1 MAIPPAITE
10 QKFYEKKAPVEAIS
24 VVPPIIIA
32 AVTAGVNISDPAK
45 RTFGWVLVGGIV
57 WLAVSSVAK
66 ILNASAQDREQK
78 QKLEHGGL
86 RGALYVLH
94 AAVMA
99 HVGRKSE
106 NDRALRITVH
116 RVVPPSK
123 KRGAA
128 EELEQL
134 VPYVGAGGGGADAG
148 RTFSIRSGIIGKAVR
163 EKAPFAASRRT
174 DDFELF
180 IRELVSEWAY
190 TEHDARKLSPDRRAW
205 MAVPIFGHKRDVV
218 AVVYLDS
225 NDPEFF
231 RPDVQV
237 FVIEACE
244 ALATYIYEAYR

>member
-1 MAIPPAITE
+1 MAIPPASTE
-10 QKFYEKKAPVEAIS
+10 QRFYEKKAPVEAIS
-24 VVPPIIIA
+24 VVPPIIVG
-32 AVTAGVNISDPAK
+32 AVTAAVNILDPAK
-45 RTFGWVLVGGIV
+45 RTFGWILVGGIV
-57 WLAVSSVAK
+57 WLALGSVAK
-66 ILNASAQDREQK
+66 VLHASAQDREQK

-106 NDRALRITVH
+106 NDRVLRITVH
-116 RVVPPSK
+116 RVVPPAK
-123 KRGAA
+123 KGAP

-134 VPYVGAGGGGADAG
+134 VPYVGTGGGGADAG

-180 IRELVSEWAY
+180 IQELVREWAY

-218 AVVYLDS
+218 AVVFLDS

-231 RPDVQV
+231 RPDVQT
-237 FVIEACE
+237 FVVEACE
-244 ALATYIYEAYR
+244 ALATYIHEAYK